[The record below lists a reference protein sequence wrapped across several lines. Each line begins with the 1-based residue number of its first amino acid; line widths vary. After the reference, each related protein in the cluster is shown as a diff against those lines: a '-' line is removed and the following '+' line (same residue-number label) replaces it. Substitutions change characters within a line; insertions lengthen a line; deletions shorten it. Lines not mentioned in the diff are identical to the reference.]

1 MKKTIILAVA
11 VICTIMLT
19 GCGHN
24 IHTRGVYLACPYGAI
39 GYGEFSC
46 VKSNVSVESTEE
58 TGKDG
63 VKTTNKFT
71 VGKQITGYDV
81 DLKKAEN
88 KEK

>member
-1 MKKTIILAVA
+1 MKKTIILAIGV
-11 VICTIMLT
+11 VFLVVLS

-24 IHTRGVYLACPYGAI
+24 IHTRGVYIACPYGAI

-46 VKSNVSVESTEE
+46 VKGNVSVESSEQ

-71 VGKQITGYDV
+71 VGEQITGYDV